1 MAWWSYRRRV
11 FLGSQ
16 ALSRA
21 AEAAALQSV
30 DPARVA
36 SNADVWSFEL
46 DAAQLAALDAI
57 ETKDGSQRFCWDP
70 TGVA

>member
-1 MAWWSYRRRV
+1 M
-11 FLGSQ
+11 
-16 ALSRA
+16 
-21 AEAAALQSV
+21 ALQSV

-46 DAAQLAALDAI
+46 DEAQLAALDAI
-57 ETKDGSQRFCWDP
+57 EAKDGSRRYCWDP